1 MWIIFNFFSSLTS
14 RVHIRMTLL
23 SSLISLMTEFEHKV
37 KKKFS
42 RQEQAFPFIIFSHA
56 PEEDWSQTTKRK
68 FPVKSRRKSE
78 RDKLMEWLARDED
91 EVMPQA
97 TEFLRKTM
105 TYWYEIMRIIRLLPK
120 HSVKFKSIIR
130 IITHFWL
137 IWNVKKSARPA
148 SEVSKWSQLSPQLKF
163 YTQLISPS
171 RLSRRNFS
179 RLANVP
185 SAQTRW
191 WAIVKI
197 L

>member
-68 FPVKSRRKSE
+68 FPDKSRRKTE
-78 RDKLMEWLARDED
+78 RDKLMEWLARDE
-91 EVMPQA
+91 VQA
-97 TEFLRKTM
+97 TELLRKTM
-105 TYWYEIMRIIRLLPK
+105 TYWYGIMRIIRLSHK

-137 IWNVKKSARPA
+137 IWNVKKSARP
-148 SEVSKWSQLSPQLKF
+148 VSKASKRSQLSPQLKF

-185 SAQTRW
+185 SAQARW